1 MAVLAW
7 LFTAAL
13 TLITLRS
20 HLGNIRQNRLLSA
33 SAARIRE
40 SEELARLTLDTAP
53 VALILVATEPCA
65 SCAPMPR
72 RAKCCR
78 FPCPTAQRW
87 PARTAGSALAS
98 GAGQ

>member
-1 MAVLAW
+1 MAMLAW

-20 HLGNIRQNRLLSA
+20 HLASIRQNRLLSA

-53 VALILVATEPCA
+53 VA
-65 SCAPMPR
+65 
-72 RAKCCR
+72 
-78 FPCPTAQRW
+78 
-87 PARTAGSALAS
+87 
-98 GAGQ
+98 